1 MIKNKSLLFYK
12 ILFYFSNSLIL
23 LSLAL
28 FNLNYYFYTFEII
41 SGRTTIIIL
50 ILSNVLKLIYWQIIR
65 SNNINIIKNE
75 KNNFLF
81 LVFFILTFVLPIY
94 MVYQKTSLIIDEQ
107 ISQISLLIILIFA
120 MLGIIIEKYIF
131 FNKIK
136 NSENLRYQEHKI

>member
-28 FNLNYYFYTFEII
+28 FNLNYYFDTFDII
-41 SGRTTIIIL
+41 SSGITIIIL
-50 ILSNVLKLIYWQIIR
+50 ILSNLLKLIYWQVIK
-65 SNNINIIKNE
+65 SNNIHKIKNE

-81 LVFFILTFVLPIY
+81 IVFFILTFVLPTY
-94 MVYQKTSLIIDEQ
+94 MVYQKNSLIIDEQ
-107 ISQISLLIILIFA
+107 ISQISLSVILIFA
-120 MLGIIIEKYIF
+120 ILGMLIEKNIF

-136 NSENLRYQEHKI
+136 KSENFKYEENKI

>member
-12 ILFYFSNSLIL
+12 ILLYFSNGLIL
-23 LSLAL
+23 LSLGL
-28 FNLNYYFYTFEII
+28 FNLNYFFDTFEII
-41 SGRTTIIIL
+41 SSRITIIIL
-50 ILSNVLKLIYWQIIR
+50 ILSNLLKLIYWQVIK

-81 LVFFILTFVLPIY
+81 LVFFILTFILPTY

-120 MLGIIIEKYIF
+120 ILGMLIEKYIF

-136 NSENLRYQEHKI
+136 KSENLKYQENKI

>member
-1 MIKNKSLLFYK
+1 MIKNKSFLFYK
-12 ILFYFSNSLIL
+12 ILLYFSNALIL

-28 FNLNYYFYTFEII
+28 FNLNYYFDTFEII
-41 SGRTTIIIL
+41 SIKTTIIIL
-50 ILSNVLKLIYWQIIR
+50 ILSNLLKLIYWQVIR
-65 SNNINIIKNE
+65 SNNIHIIKNE

-81 LVFFILTFVLPIY
+81 IVFFILTFVLPTY

-120 MLGIIIEKYIF
+120 ILGMLIEKNIF

-136 NSENLRYQEHKI
+136 KSENFKYEENKI

>member
-12 ILFYFSNSLIL
+12 ILLYFSNGLIL
-23 LSLAL
+23 LSLVL
-28 FNLNYYFYTFEII
+28 FNLNYFFDTFEII
-41 SGRTTIIIL
+41 SSRITIIIL
-50 ILSNVLKLIYWQIIR
+50 ILSNLLKLIYWQVIK

-81 LVFFILTFVLPIY
+81 LVFFILTFILPTY

-120 MLGIIIEKYIF
+120 ILGMLIEKYIF

-136 NSENLRYQEHKI
+136 KSENLKYQENKI

>member
-1 MIKNKSLLFYK
+1 MIKNKSFLFYK
-12 ILFYFSNSLIL
+12 ILLYFSNALIL

-28 FNLNYYFYTFEII
+28 FNLNYYFDTFEII
-41 SGRTTIIIL
+41 SSRITIIIL
-50 ILSNVLKLIYWQIIR
+50 ILSKLLKLIYWQIIK

-81 LVFFILTFVLPIY
+81 IVFFILTFVLPTY
-94 MVYQKTSLIIDEQ
+94 MVYQKNSLIIDEQ

-120 MLGIIIEKYIF
+120 ILGMLIEKNIF

-136 NSENLRYQEHKI
+136 KSENFEYNENKI

>member
-12 ILFYFSNSLIL
+12 ILLYFSNALIL

-28 FNLNYYFYTFEII
+28 FNLNYYFDTFEII
-41 SGRTTIIIL
+41 SIKTTIIIL
-50 ILSNVLKLIYWQIIR
+50 ILSNLLKLIYWQVIR
-65 SNNINIIKNE
+65 SNNIHIIKNE

-81 LVFFILTFVLPIY
+81 IVFFILTFVLPTY
-94 MVYQKTSLIIDEQ
+94 MVYQKNSLIIDEQ

-120 MLGIIIEKYIF
+120 ILGMLIEKNIF

-136 NSENLRYQEHKI
+136 KSENFKYEENKI

>member
-28 FNLNYYFYTFEII
+28 FNLNYYFDTFDII
-41 SGRTTIIIL
+41 SSGITIIIL
-50 ILSNVLKLIYWQIIR
+50 ILSNLLKLIYWQVIK
-65 SNNINIIKNE
+65 SNNIHKIKNE

-81 LVFFILTFVLPIY
+81 IVFFILTFVLPTY
-94 MVYQKTSLIIDEQ
+94 MVYQKNSLIIDEQ

-120 MLGIIIEKYIF
+120 ILGMLIEKNIF

-136 NSENLRYQEHKI
+136 KSENFKYEENKI

>member
-12 ILFYFSNSLIL
+12 ILLYFSNGLIL
-23 LSLAL
+23 LSIAL
-28 FNLNYYFYTFEII
+28 FNLNYYFDTFDII
-41 SGRTTIIIL
+41 SSGITIIIL
-50 ILSNVLKLIYWQIIR
+50 ILSNLLKLIYWQAIK

-81 LVFFILTFVLPIY
+81 LVFFILTFILPTY

-107 ISQISLLIILIFA
+107 IFQISLLIILIFA
-120 MLGIIIEKYIF
+120 ILGMLIEKYIF

-136 NSENLRYQEHKI
+136 KSENLKYQENKI

>member
-12 ILFYFSNSLIL
+12 ILLYFSNGLIL

-28 FNLNYYFYTFEII
+28 FNLNYIFDTFEII
-41 SGRTTIIIL
+41 SSRITIIIL
-50 ILSNVLKLIYWQIIR
+50 ILSNLLKLIYWQVIK

-81 LVFFILTFVLPIY
+81 LVFFILTFILPTY

-120 MLGIIIEKYIF
+120 ILGMLIEKYIF
-131 FNKIK
+131 FKKIK
-136 NSENLRYQEHKI
+136 KSENLKYQENKI

>member
-12 ILFYFSNSLIL
+12 ILLYFSNGLIL
-23 LSLAL
+23 LSLVL
-28 FNLNYYFYTFEII
+28 FNLNYFFDTFEII
-41 SGRTTIIIL
+41 SSRITIIIL
-50 ILSNVLKLIYWQIIR
+50 ILSNLLKLIYWQVIK

-81 LVFFILTFVLPIY
+81 LVFFILTFILPTY

-107 ISQISLLIILIFA
+107 IFQISLLIILIFA
-120 MLGIIIEKYIF
+120 ILGMLIEKYIF

-136 NSENLRYQEHKI
+136 KSENLKYQENKI